1 MDGGL
6 ISSKPRVSFCK
17 SVMVD
22 RYLGWLTWIRLILGR
37 RIAIGRPEQVGAE
50 RAAAH
55 NAGERRRAAAGHRSC
70 RFGSPRLGYGR
81 GLAGKQERGVANAMT
96 GLACAAEAAD
106 NECGGA
112 AARRSSG
119 VLNPVKEIEREGE
132 NGRRASLPQ
141 GETPEQLEVHAEV
154 VERRRSGELRELEQG
169 GG

>member
-1 MDGGL
+1 
-6 ISSKPRVSFCK
+6 
-17 SVMVD
+17 MVD

-55 NAGERRRAAAGHRSC
+55 SAGERRRAAAGHRSC
-70 RFGSPRLGYGR
+70 RSDAPGLGYGH
-81 GLAGKQERGVANAMT
+81 GLAGKQEHDVANAMT
-96 GLACAAEAAD
+96 GLARAAEAAD
-106 NECGGA
+106 DECGGA

-141 GETPEQLEVHAEV
+141 GETPEQLKVHAEA
-154 VERRRSGELRELEQG
+154 VERRRGGELRELEQG